1 MKYLFLKISALL
13 LGLFMILGLVFV
25 GLTGFYAKEY
35 LQETNQMLYGGIAE
49 KMIKEVTPL
58 VDGKVDTMA
67 VQKII
72 NSNMIINPS
81 IEIYLLDTEGKI
93 ITYVAPDSKIKS
105 ETVDL
110 APIKA
115 FVKQGENEKLF
126 IKGDDPRYP
135 NIQNVFSA
143 AEIKDKSNNQ
153 LQGYLYIVLAS
164 EEQMSVVSYL
174 IGSYIPK
181 ISILLFTVALL
192 TALAFGLVAI
202 WFITKNLR
210 RYIDTV
216 TQFKDGDLEVR
227 VCDHAKGDFPVLGE
241 TFNEMADK
249 LVANIDEL
257 KSVENLRRELIVNV
271 SHDLRTPLAIMQG
284 YVETLQMKEGNI
296 TTENRQKYLNII
308 LNSSEK
314 LSGLI
319 AQLFEYAKLE
329 ARQIEPNKEP
339 FQMTDL
345 VADAFAKYQVMA
357 EEKDIVVKV
366 THQEDL
372 PVVFADVSLVE
383 RVVQNLMDNALKFT
397 PKGGTITI
405 SLEELKNGVQI
416 MVADTGPGIPAEE
429 QAFIFD
435 RYRKINKTST
445 KKNNGAGLG
454 LAIVKKILELHDAS
468 IKVTSQLNQGTAF
481 TFALPIYVN

>member
-1 MKYLFLKISALL
+1 MKYLFIKISATL
-13 LGLFMILGLVFV
+13 LGLFLILGIVFV
-25 GLTGFYAKEY
+25 GLTGFFAKEY

-58 VDGKVDTMA
+58 IDGKVDTMA

-72 NSNMIINPS
+72 NSKMVINPS
-81 IEIYLLDTEGKI
+81 IEIYLLDTKGKI
-93 ITYVAPDSKIKS
+93 ITYVAPESKIKS

-110 APIKA
+110 KPIKT
-115 FVKQGENEKLF
+115 FVNKEKFTF
-126 IKGDDPRYP
+126 IKGDDPRSP
-135 NIQNVFSA
+135 DSKNVFSA
-143 AEIKDKSNNQ
+143 AEIKDKTTDE

-164 EEQMSVVSYL
+164 EEQMSIATYL
-174 IGSYIPK
+174 IECYVPK
-181 ISILLFTVALL
+181 VGIYLFAVALI
-192 TALAFGLVAI
+192 TAMIIGLIAI
-202 WFITKNLR
+202 WFLTKNLR
-210 RYIDTV
+210 RYIEAV
-216 TQFKDGDLEVR
+216 GKFKDGDLSVR

-257 KSVENLRRELIVNV
+257 KSVENLRRELIANV

-284 YVETLQMKEGNI
+284 YVETLQMKEGKI
-296 TTENRQKYLNII
+296 STEERQKYLNII

-329 ARQIEPNKEP
+329 ARQIEPSKEP
-339 FQMTDL
+339 FQLTDL
-345 VADAFAKYQVMA
+345 VADAFSKYQVIA
-357 EEKDIVVKV
+357 EDKDIVVKV
-366 THQEDL
+366 AHQEDL

-397 PKGGTITI
+397 PRGGTITI

-435 RYRKINKTST
+435 RYRKINKTAS
-445 KKNNGAGLG
+445 KSNNGAGLG

-468 IKVTSQLNQGTAF
+468 IKVTSQINKGTAF
-481 TFALPIYVN
+481 TFSLPTYAN